1 MNTQRIG
8 SIVRQVLAVLVSVYG
23 VLTACVASLH
33 LPPSVSTI
41 LVAAGP
47 IMLAIEHY
55 VSDPST
61 GTTATVAAP
70 GPQPVPTAVPAAP
83 LP

>member
-8 SIVRQVLAVLVSVYG
+8 SIVRQVLAVLVTVYG
-23 VLTACVASLH
+23 VLTACIASLH

-61 GTTATVAAP
+61 GTPAVVAAP
-70 GPQPVPTAVPAAP
+70 GPQAVPQAVPSAP